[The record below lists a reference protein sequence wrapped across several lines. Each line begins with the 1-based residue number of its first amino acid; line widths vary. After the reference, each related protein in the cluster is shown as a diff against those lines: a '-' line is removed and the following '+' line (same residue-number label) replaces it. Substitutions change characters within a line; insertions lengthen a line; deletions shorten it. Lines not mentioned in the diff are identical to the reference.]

1 MILNETPRR
10 IMVTKLVAW
19 GHWFALFN
27 IIVALIIASVYVFTS
42 PLPETFVGIVFLFTN
57 WFSHVGF
64 LTFFGFVIFVLPLCY
79 VMPKAK
85 LVKIASSTIAA
96 FGLALLAFDALLY
109 TKYGLHLSVSS
120 ADLIKTETQTVIED
134 FGWQQWGYLLML
146 FIVWLSFQ
154 LILANAL
161 WQRIERFQK
170 FRVAKPITSFFVVCF
185 VSSHAMHVWAD
196 ANLYQPIIYQ
206 DDMFPLSYP
215 ATAKTL
221 MSRYGLLDI
230 QSYKQRRELQFDS
243 SIGGIEYP
251 SNPVYCGID
260 NSKSIIVL
268 IQTDDEAWSS
278 GSSYGLTSYSD
289 HYDLSSTNSAAA
301 LSVLFGLPEIYL
313 PALDNKI
320 PLMLELPMKLGLS
333 VTLYQNEQFSHS
345 SINTFRTSWDKFR
358 GEINSD
364 KPKLAIAFLSKDQ
377 LNQIA
382 EQSLF
387 SANRVLITKMLNR
400 RDALT
405 SVPFSSNMDLQSGLS
420 SHLDIAPT
428 VLNALG
434 CAANV
439 DDYSIGQNLLA
450 PRRSWLVG
458 TNGSKIIV
466 LHNGS
471 RIEVLGNGSH
481 KIYDRDTGEEDSE
494 NLNTG
499 LLSQAIKHLSRFTQ

>member
-42 PLPETFVGIVFLFTN
+42 PLPETLIGTLYLFTN

-64 LTFFGFVIFVLPLCY
+64 LTFFGFVILVLPLCY
-79 VMPKAK
+79 AFPKAK
-85 LVKIASSTIAA
+85 FVKVASSVIAA
-96 FGLALLAFDALLY
+96 LGLALLAFDALLY
-109 TKYGLHLSVSS
+109 TKYGLHLSFSS
-120 ADLIKTETQTVIED
+120 ADLIRTETQTVIEA

-146 FIVWLSFQ
+146 FVVWLAFL

-221 MSRYGLLDI
+221 MSKYGLLDI
-230 QSYKQRRELQFDS
+230 KSYKQRKELQFDS

-251 SNPVYCGID
+251 STPVYCGID
-260 NSKSIIVL
+260 NSQRIVVL
-268 IQTDDEAWSS
+268 VQVDDAKWASQA
-278 GSSYGLTSYSD
+278 SYGLTDFSG
-289 HYDLSSTNSAAA
+289 HYDLSSNNEAAA
-301 LSVLFGLPEIYL
+301 LGILFGLPEIYL
-313 PALDNKI
+313 PALENEV
-320 PLMLELPMKLGLS
+320 PLMLELPLNLGLPVS
-333 VTLYQNEQFSHS
+333 LYQDQQFEHDSTAPFS
-345 SINTFRTSWDKFR
+345 ASWDEFKSQL
-358 GEINSD
+358 NTD
-364 KPKLAIAFLSKDQ
+364 APKLAIAFVNKEQ
-377 LNQIA
+377 LDEIANQT
-382 EQSLF
+382 LF
-387 SANRVLITKMLNR
+387 DNNKVLITKMLNN
-400 RDALT
+400 RDELT
-405 SVPFSSNMDLQSGLS
+405 KVPFSSNMDINANLS

-428 VLNALG
+428 ILNALG

-439 DDYSIGQNLLA
+439 NSYSIGQNLFS
-450 PRRSWLVG
+450 PRRNWLVG
-458 TNGSKIIV
+458 TKGSKIIV
-466 LHNGS
+466 LHNGL
-471 RIEVLGNGSH
+471 RIEVLGNGNH
-481 KIYDRDTGEEDSE
+481 KIFDIETGEEDSE